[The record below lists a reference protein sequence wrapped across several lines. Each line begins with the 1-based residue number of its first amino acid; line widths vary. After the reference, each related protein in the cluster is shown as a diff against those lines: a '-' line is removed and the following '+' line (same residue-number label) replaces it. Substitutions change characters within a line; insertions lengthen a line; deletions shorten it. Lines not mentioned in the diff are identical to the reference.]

1 MEVIE
6 YSASRR
12 AAFCFVN
19 FASRK
24 GVVGMKNGLGD
35 AVLFFLPFAASGFF
49 LIKNRKLGSLAV
61 LLGYALAVA
70 QAVCAA
76 VLNRDLDYFVFMRLD
91 WDMLRMA
98 PSVMAA
104 SSAVFIAIT
113 ALVLLAVWLNW
124 TGRLRR
130 VFTPKRRFL
139 RLGLLALCA
148 LTIVFSPVTS
158 VYWEM
163 LKSWRHYARASSCS
177 EAELFAALGARRK
190 PVAEADVAAEAGR
203 NIVVVYCE
211 SLENNFLNREDFPDS
226 LPRLHRLID
235 AGWSSWSDYRCV
247 SGATWTIGA
256 LYATQTSFP
265 AFFGGAG
272 DELFDRLRSSRLTSY
287 TKVMRR
293 AGYDCL
299 FLAGCELGFGGTGSL
314 MKMLGYRVK
323 GFRDF
328 EKGCEKTVWGAHDAD
343 LFEQAK
349 LEYSRLAAAGR
360 PFNLTLLTVDTHFTK
375 GLPDARL
382 KDKVS
387 PAVPPMSHEYCMACL
402 DYLLGDFVDFVAAQL
417 GGRETAI
424 VILGDHLMMGSENN
438 TPILGRLKKRPRT
451 VALLTNRRAA
461 GWDPRGE
468 IGFYNV
474 PRLILDLAGIKH
486 NALFLDGLVP
496 NLSPR
501 TIEAH
506 SAELTALNLR
516 LTVGDAAEPKA
527 ENDIN

>member
-1 MEVIE
+1 MEKCIQ
-6 YSASRR
+6 
-12 AAFCFVN
+12 
-19 FASRK
+19 
-24 GVVGMKNGLGD
+24 D
-35 AVLFFLPFAASGFF
+35 ALLFFLPFAAAGFF

-61 LLGYALAVA
+61 LLGYVLAAA
-70 QAVCAA
+70 QTICCK
-76 VLNRDLDYFVFMRLD
+76 VLNRNLDYFIFMRLD

-98 PSVMAA
+98 PAVMAA
-104 SSAVFIAIT
+104 ASAIFAAIT
-113 ALVLLAVWLNW
+113 ALLLTAVWLNW

-130 VFTPKRRFL
+130 GSFGNRRWT
-139 RLGLLALCA
+139 RRCLLAFCA
-148 LTIVFSPVTS
+148 LAIVFSPVTS
-158 VYWEM
+158 VYREM
-163 LKSWRHYARASSCS
+163 LKSWRQFARASACS
-177 EAELFAALGARRK
+177 EAELFAALGARRA
-190 PVAEADVAAEAGR
+190 PAAEADIAAEAGR
-203 NIVVVYCE
+203 NIVIVYCE

-226 LPRLHRLID
+226 LPRLHGL
-235 AGWSSWSDYRCV
+235 AGSGWTLWDNYKCV

-272 DELFDRLRSSRLTSY
+272 DDIFGRLESSRLPSCA
-287 TKVMRR
+287 KVMRR

-299 FLAGCELGFGGTGSL
+299 FLAGCELDFGSTGGL

-323 GFRDF
+323 GFQDF
-328 EKGCEKTVWGAHDAD
+328 EKGCEKTVWGAHDFD

-349 LEYSRLAAAGR
+349 IEYARLAAAGR
-360 PFNLTLLTVDTHFTK
+360 PFSLTLLTIDTHFTK

-387 PAVPPMSHEYCMACL
+387 PAVPPMSHEYCAACL
-402 DYLLGDFVDFVAAQL
+402 DYLLGDFVDFVEAQP

-424 VILGDHLMMGSENN
+424 VVLGDHLMMGSENN
-438 TPILGRLKKRPRT
+438 TPILKRLKKRART

-496 NLSPR
+496 NISPR

-516 LTVGDAAEPKA
+516 LTVPKA
-527 ENDIN
+527 AVQKAEQKTPRRRGK

>member
-1 MEVIE
+1 MEKCVQ
-6 YSASRR
+6 
-12 AAFCFVN
+12 
-19 FASRK
+19 
-24 GVVGMKNGLGD
+24 D
-35 AVLFFLPFAASGFF
+35 ALLFFLPFAAAGFF

-61 LLGYALAVA
+61 LLGYVLAAA
-70 QAVCAA
+70 QAICCR
-76 VLNRDLDYFVFMRLD
+76 VLNRNLDYFIFMRLD

-98 PSVMAA
+98 PLVMAA
-104 SSAVFIAIT
+104 TSAVFIAIT
-113 ALVLLAVWLNW
+113 ALVLIAVWLNW

-130 VFTPKRRFL
+130 TSLGNRRWP
-139 RLGLLALCA
+139 RRCLLALCA
-148 LTIVFSPVTS
+148 LAIAFSPVTS
-158 VYWEM
+158 VYREM
-163 LKSWRHYARASSCS
+163 LNVRRQFARASACS
-177 EAELFAALGARRK
+177 EAELFAALGARRE
-190 PVAEADVAAEAGR
+190 PIAEADILAEAGR
-203 NIVVVYCE
+203 NVVVIYCE
-211 SLENNFLNREDFPDS
+211 SLENNFLNREDFPAS
-226 LPRLHRLID
+226 LPCLHRLAD
-235 AGWSSWSDYRCV
+235 SGWALWDDYKCV
-247 SGATWTIGA
+247 SGATWTVGA

-272 DELFDRLRSSRLTSY
+272 DDLFDRLKSSRLPSCA
-287 TKVMRR
+287 KVMRR

-299 FLAGCELGFGGTGSL
+299 FLAGCELGFGGTGGL
-314 MKMLGYRVK
+314 MRMLGYRVK

-328 EKGCEKTVWGAHDAD
+328 ERGCEKTVWGAHDAD

-349 LEYSRLAAAGR
+349 IEYARLAAAGR

-387 PAVPPMSHEYCMACL
+387 PAVPPMSHEYCAACL
-402 DYLLGDFVDFVAAQL
+402 DYLLGDFVDFVEKQP
-417 GGRETAI
+417 GGRETAV

-438 TPILGRLKKRPRT
+438 TPILTRLKKRART
-451 VALLTNRRAA
+451 VALLTNRCPD

-468 IGFYNV
+468 IGFYDI
-474 PRLILDLAGIKH
+474 PRLILDLAEIKH

-501 TIEAH
+501 MIEAR

-516 LTVGDAAEPKA
+516 LTAGDAAEPEA

>member
-1 MEVIE
+1 
-6 YSASRR
+6 
-12 AAFCFVN
+12 
-19 FASRK
+19 
-24 GVVGMKNGLGD
+24 MKNGLGD

-190 PVAEADVAAEAGR
+190 PVAESDILAEAGR

-226 LPRLHRLID
+226 LPHLHRLID

-272 DELFDRLRSSRLTSY
+272 DDLFDRLRSSRLTSY

-299 FLAGCELGFGGTGSL
+299 FLAGCELDFGGTGGL

-382 KDKVS
+382 KGKVS
-387 PAVPPMSHEYCMACL
+387 PAVPPMSHEYCAACL
-402 DYLLGDFVDFVAAQL
+402 DYLLGDFVDFVAAQP
-417 GGRETAI
+417 GSRETAI

-438 TPILGRLKKRPRT
+438 TPILKRLKKRPRT
-451 VALLTNRRAA
+451 VALLTNRHAA

-501 TIEAH
+501 TIEAR

-516 LTVGDAAEPKA
+516 LTVQKAADSKA
-527 ENDIN
+527 GQKTPRRREK

>member
-1 MEVIE
+1 MEKC
-6 YSASRR
+6 AQ
-12 AAFCFVN
+12 
-19 FASRK
+19 
-24 GVVGMKNGLGD
+24 D
-35 AVLFFLPFAASGFF
+35 ALLFFLPFAAAGLFF
-49 LIKNRKLGSLAV
+49 VKNRKLGSLAV
-61 LLGYALAVA
+61 LLGYALAAA
-70 QAVCAA
+70 QALCAA

-98 PSVMAA
+98 PLVMAA
-104 SSAVFIAIT
+104 TSAVFAGLT
-113 ALVLLAVWLNW
+113 LAVLTVVWLNW

-130 VFTPKRRFL
+130 VFAPKRRFP
-139 RLGLLALCA
+139 RLGLLAACA
-148 LTIVFSPVTS
+148 LAVAFSPVTS
-158 VYWEM
+158 VYREM
-163 LKSWRHYARASSCS
+163 LESWRQYARTSSCS
-177 EAELFAALGARRK
+177 EAELFAALGARRE

-211 SLENNFLNREDFPDS
+211 SLENNFLDREDFPDS
-226 LPRLHRLID
+226 LPRLHRLAD
-235 AGWSSWSDYRCV
+235 SGWTLWDNYKCV
-247 SGATWTIGA
+247 SGATWTVGA

-272 DELFDRLRSSRLTSY
+272 DDIFNRVESSRLTSY
-287 TKVMRR
+287 ARVMRR

-299 FLAGCELGFGGTGSL
+299 FLAGCELGFGGTGGL
-314 MKMLGYRVK
+314 MKTLGYRVK
-323 GFRDF
+323 GARDF
-328 EKGCEKTVWGAHDAD
+328 EKGCEKTVWGAHDFD

-349 LEYSRLAAAGR
+349 LEYSRLSAAGR

-382 KDKVS
+382 KDKVA
-387 PAVPPMSHEYCMACL
+387 PAVPPMSHEYCVACL
-402 DYLLGDFVDFVAAQL
+402 DYLLGDFVDFVEAQP

-424 VILGDHLMMGSENN
+424 VVLGDHLMMGSENN
-438 TPILGRLKKRPRT
+438 TPILKRLKKRART

-474 PRLILDLAGIKH
+474 PRLILDLAEVKH

-496 NLSPR
+496 NISPR

-506 SAELTALNLR
+506 SAALTALNLR
-516 LTVGDAAEPKA
+516 LTVQKAADSKA
-527 ENDIN
+527 GQKTPRRREK